1 VPELLELSE
10 ADREAAFSRF
20 CRLQP
25 HLEEDVPLRVVAAE
39 SGIPFRTAQRWVA
52 QYRAFGLAALVRKTR
67 GDVGAR
73 RVISDTIKT
82 AIEGLALESHPLPI
96 TSVHRQIKDFAQAIG
111 ENTLRY

>member
-1 VPELLELSE
+1 MPELLELSE

-67 GDVGAR
+67 GDIGAR